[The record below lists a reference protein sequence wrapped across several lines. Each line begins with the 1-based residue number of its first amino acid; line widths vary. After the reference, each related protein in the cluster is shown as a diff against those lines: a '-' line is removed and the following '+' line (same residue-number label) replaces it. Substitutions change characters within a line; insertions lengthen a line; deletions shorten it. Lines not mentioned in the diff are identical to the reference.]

1 LKADGEI
8 DDVQVGRG
16 TGKAAVGSSPSARFA
31 GVVAGPADAHLVGE
45 RARRAATNA
54 SAVKTEND

>member
-1 LKADGEI
+1 LQADGEI

-31 GVVAGPADAHLVGE
+31 SVVAGPADAHLVGE
-45 RARRAATNA
+45 RARRAATHA
-54 SAVKTEND
+54 SAVKTKID